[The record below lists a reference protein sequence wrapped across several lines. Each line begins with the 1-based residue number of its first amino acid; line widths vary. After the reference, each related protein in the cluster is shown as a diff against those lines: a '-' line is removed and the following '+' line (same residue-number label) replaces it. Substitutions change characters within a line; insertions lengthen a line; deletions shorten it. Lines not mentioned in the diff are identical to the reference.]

1 MLRRGVVS
9 DPPAYVN
16 AIEYANLDTAINW
29 NGRGLKT
36 APLQN
41 LTPPLLTFPFR
52 RWTLG

>member
-29 NGRGLKT
+29 NGRGKHRPYRT
-36 APLQN
+36 W
-41 LTPPLLTFPFR
+41 PPHY
-52 RWTLG
+52 